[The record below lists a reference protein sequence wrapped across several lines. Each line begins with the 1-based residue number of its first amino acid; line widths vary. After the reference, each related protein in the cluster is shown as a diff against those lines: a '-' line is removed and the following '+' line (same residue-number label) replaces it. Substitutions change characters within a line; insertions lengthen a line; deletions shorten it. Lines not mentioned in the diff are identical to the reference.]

1 MVAEVRAGRCPIPEP
16 GLAELVARGV
26 AAGRL
31 TASTDPAAARGA
43 RAVLITVGTPLSE
56 DFTADLGH
64 IRAACAGVAPHLHDG
79 QIVMIKSTVPPG
91 TTRAMYEEM
100 IAPAAKVH
108 MAFSPERLAEGA
120 AIRELA
126 SIPILVG
133 GIDAAAGEAAAAFWR
148 EALPVEVMTV
158 ASPEAAE
165 MVKLADNLWIDLNI
179 ALANELAKLVD
190 AMPWKIDVMEVIRG
204 ANTLK
209 KGQHHVNILHP
220 ANGVGGYCLT
230 KDPWFVDALGRRAG
244 IELKIP
250 RASRAVNDS
259 MPGHVFDRVMGA
271 LAERGARARRRPRSR
286 SSASPSRAT
295 PATAASRRS
304 PRSSRSS
311 APPAAACGSATP
323 WSPRPRRRTT
333 ASRSSPTGAAPSRAP
348 TPSSSSPATTSSPP
362 SRPRTS
368 PPSPRERSSTTGA
381 STIRAGG
388 SPSSR
393 RRASPTWA
401 SAARAAGSTRDRGM
415 AKSSEIVMVTG
426 AAGFVGSFLVER
438 LIALGQ
444 VVHGLDIAPLAA
456 ARNLE
461 AVRDHPNF
469 HYVQGDIRD
478 PEVIRGFFRPEAS
491 VLYHLASVVGVRRY
505 MEDPLSLID
514 IAIIGTRHLIALA
527 VEHEVRILFTSTSE
541 VYGRNPAV
549 PWKEDDD
556 RVLGATSVDRW
567 SYAASKG
574 VCEQMLYGVHRK
586 TGLPFSIVRFFNVY
600 GPRQAPI
607 YVVSQTVQRVL
618 NGRAPGPLRR
628 RRPDP
633 LPHLR
638 RATPSRG

>member
-91 TTRAMYEEM
+91 TTRAMYEEI

-204 ANTLK
+204 ANSLK

-220 ANGVGGYCLT
+220 GE
-230 KDPWFVDALGRRAG
+230 RRRRLLPDQG
-244 IELKIP
+244 PL
-250 RASRAVNDS
+250 V
-259 MPGHVFDRVMGA
+259 
-271 LAERGARARRRPRSR
+271 RRRPRPPRRHRAQDPPRLARGERLDARPCLRPGDGRARRARAGARRTPASR

-304 PRSSRSS
+304 RPLVAKLRGVGCGLRICDPMVTAAEAAHHGIALEPDWRRAVAGADAVLILAGHDEFTAITAEDFAALAPGALIYDGRIYYPRGRIAELEARGPRLHGRRPLGLRDQRGTGVWRRVPRSS
-311 APPAAACGSATP
+311 
-323 WSPRPRRRTT
+323 W
-333 ASRSSPTGAAPSRAP
+333 
-348 TPSSSSPATTSSPP
+348 
-362 SRPRTS
+362 
-368 PPSPRERSSTTGA
+368 
-381 STIRAGG
+381 
-388 SPSSR
+388 
-393 RRASPTWA
+393 
-401 SAARAAGSTRDRGM
+401 
-415 AKSSEIVMVTG
+415 
-426 AAGFVGSFLVER
+426 
-438 LIALGQ
+438 
-444 VVHGLDIAPLAA
+444 
-456 ARNLE
+456 
-461 AVRDHPNF
+461 
-469 HYVQGDIRD
+469 
-478 PEVIRGFFRPEAS
+478 
-491 VLYHLASVVGVRRY
+491 
-505 MEDPLSLID
+505 
-514 IAIIGTRHLIALA
+514 
-527 VEHEVRILFTSTSE
+527 
-541 VYGRNPAV
+541 
-549 PWKEDDD
+549 
-556 RVLGATSVDRW
+556 
-567 SYAASKG
+567 
-574 VCEQMLYGVHRK
+574 
-586 TGLPFSIVRFFNVY
+586 
-600 GPRQAPI
+600 
-607 YVVSQTVQRVL
+607 
-618 NGRAPGPLRR
+618 
-628 RRPDP
+628 
-633 LPHLR
+633 
-638 RATPSRG
+638 